1 MSSAKP
7 RYQLYYIISTLIKVL
22 FCCCVAR
29 FSPFMLPLA
38 IESILLIFIL
48 ICSRSTILT
57 IFLIFAITINA
68 CQLAN
73 IYSTGEYLASL
84 TVFNINQFHDIGS
97 HIFSIISIILG
108 YLLLY
113 FVDFIVSRK
122 VKYICNIRNI
132 LSICIVFFI
141 ILYCEINIITFP
153 IHNFVNTAHD
163 VVKIYTYK
171 PEHINKEIF
180 IRNKIPC
187 YSKDY
192 NINIQ
197 EHKEYNVIIL
207 FMEGTSYRVLSEEVT
222 KNLWDLKNNSI
233 NIVNY
238 FNHTAATFNGIRG
251 QLISGYQLN
260 PGVQSLNSN
269 IDITTVPDFIL
280 KNTYSSVVSLPTIL
294 NDLGYN
300 TVFVSPHPNPSVFN
314 SWMYTIGFNKIYAHP
329 KNMNLTD
336 KEMYDFIYQNLQQ
349 LSKEKKK
356 FFLGAYILG
365 THHGLDSPDAKYG
378 DGSNPYLNKFYN
390 HDIWFGEFLK
400 KLKSSTLY
408 DNTILVVTT
417 DHATHPS
424 PEFKQT
430 FSSDVPY
437 FVDKV
442 PFIIHYKGVNPMQ
455 IDANY
460 RNSLSM
466 TPTVLDLLQICNV
479 KNNFLG
485 NSIFMQQ
492 DDSKFA
498 HISNIQLTF
507 YKTDASGVQVID
519 PNDPAYREV
528 IGLIMDFFH
537 FAR

>member
-1 MSSAKP
+1 
-7 RYQLYYIISTLIKVL
+7 
-22 FCCCVAR
+22 
-29 FSPFMLPLA
+29 
-38 IESILLIFIL
+38 
-48 ICSRSTILT
+48 
-57 IFLIFAITINA
+57 
-68 CQLAN
+68 
-73 IYSTGEYLASL
+73 
-84 TVFNINQFHDIGS
+84 
-97 HIFSIISIILG
+97 
-108 YLLLY
+108 
-113 FVDFIVSRK
+113 
-122 VKYICNIRNI
+122 
-132 LSICIVFFI
+132 
-141 ILYCEINIITFP
+141 
-153 IHNFVNTAHD
+153 
-163 VVKIYTYK
+163 
-171 PEHINKEIF
+171 
-180 IRNKIPC
+180 
-187 YSKDY
+187 
-192 NINIQ
+192 
-197 EHKEYNVIIL
+197 
-207 FMEGTSYRVLSEEVT
+207 
-222 KNLWDLKNNSI
+222 
-233 NIVNY
+233 
-238 FNHTAATFNGIRG
+238 
-251 QLISGYQLN
+251 
-260 PGVQSLNSN
+260 
-269 IDITTVPDFIL
+269 
-280 KNTYSSVVSLPTIL
+280 
-294 NDLGYN
+294 
-300 TVFVSPHPNPSVFN
+300 
-314 SWMYTIGFNKIYAHP
+314 MYTIGFNKIYAHS
-329 KNMNLTD
+329 KNENLTD
-336 KEMYDFIYQNLQQ
+336 KEMYDFIYKNLQQ

-485 NSIFMQQ
+485 NSIFMPQ